1 LLQCRGSCTN
11 VVMRI
16 HQAADLAQAAV
27 SAAEPPESRWHTT
40 RRRQA
45 KWAGTRLNC
54 TPCPVGKVCTK
65 GAIQV
70 AGADLEVTVTMAARY
85 LKPAPGPPGAS
96 GRGRGTGLRS
106 HWQGKLE
113 GSQLPRPA
121 H

>member
-113 GSQLPRPA
+113 A
-121 H
+121 